1 MAKYS
6 TTDLEKAGSDGNW
19 PRFLTIYKDLYPPSN
34 SNSESELNSLQS
46 RAKIEY
52 ESYSSGQ
59 KKGTSSTKGAK
70 SFIEAASGI
79 LKGQEGGGY
88 YKDIKE
94 SVNSTS
100 AMSLATKDGKILPP
114 DQIAQ
119 NVFKAGL
126 EQIGDEY
133 QNQRKL
139 LEDINTKTGL
149 TGQLSKDFREEIS
162 NAGPKLAQ
170 LGISFETIAGVAQD
184 LVEKSGKFNLINQQS
199 FEQAAKVG
207 QAYLG
212 SMESLTNMLP
222 DFEKVGIGAKGTFD
236 AVEKAG
242 KSSLTLGLSS
252 QRVSKDLATNIGKLN
267 EYGFQKGVEGLT
279 KMVQKS
285 IEFRLSMD
293 AVSQVA
299 EKVFSP
305 ESALELSANLQVL
318 GGAIGDFNDPL
329 KLMYMATNNVEGLQ
343 DSIINAASSLATYNQ
358 EQGRFEVTGVNLR
371 KVREMATALGM
382 DYKELTKTAVAA
394 QERLSAKEMLSGL
407 RIEDEDKEFLTNMS
421 QMKNGKMTIELQ
433 SEKMRDLFGGAQEV
447 ALDTL
452 DKNQAELLLKYKDEF
467 KKLETDDIVRG
478 QASDIE
484 NIRRDVSFLVKS
496 IALTGTREVKEMAD
510 KLGINFKNFADTT
523 KEVLPKAATL
533 INNEIKGIITPDNK
547 QTGKV
552 ETPKNAITKE
562 EATKIAE
569 EEAKKQKEAT
579 TQTDKNVK
587 VTNEYIF
594 KGGDALV
601 DGWMRE
607 VGKNSSIYND
617 FHTVDTQ
624 SYTTPSTA
632 KR

>member
-1 MAKYS
+1 MA
-6 TTDLEKAGSDGNW
+6 DLIRLAKQNKVAEFEKEWAQQNSITYPFPAGSN
-19 PRFLTIYKDLYPPSN
+19 Y
-34 SNSESELNSLQS
+34 
-46 RAKIEY
+46 
-52 ESYSSGQ
+52 
-59 KKGTSSTKGAK
+59 GTQATEAFKRYRDMDEGGGGGTKGAK
-70 SFIEAASGI
+70 SIFEAATSI
-79 LKGQEGGGY
+79 IKGQEGGGY
-88 YKDIKE
+88 YKDIKD
-94 SVNSTS
+94 SVNTTS
-100 AMSLATKDGKILPP
+100 AMSLATSDGKILPA

-119 NVFKAGL
+119 NVFKAGIG
-126 EQIGDEY
+126 QISDEY
-133 QNQRKL
+133 NNQRKL

-162 NAGPKLAQ
+162 NAGPRLAQ
-170 LGISFETIAGVAQD
+170 LGVTFETLAGVAQG
-184 LVEKSGKFNLINQQS
+184 LVEKSGRFNLINQQS
-199 FEQAAKVG
+199 FEKAAEVG
-207 QAYLG
+207 EAYLG
-212 SMESLTNMLP
+212 SMSALTDMLP
-222 DFEKVGIGAKGTFD
+222 DFEKVGIGAQGTFD

-242 KSSLTLGLSS
+242 KSSLTLGLNS

-267 EYGFQKGVEGLT
+267 EYGFQKGVEGLAR
-279 KMVQKS
+279 MVQKS

-371 KVREMATALGM
+371 KVREMATSLGM
-382 DYKELTKTAVAA
+382 DYKELTKTAIAA
-394 QERLSAKEMLSGL
+394 QERLSAKEMLTGL
-407 RIEDEDKEFLTNMS
+407 RIEDADKEFLTNMS

-433 SEKMRDLFGGAQEV
+433 SEKMKELFGANEV
-447 ALDTL
+447 ALEDL

-467 KKLETDDIVRG
+467 TKLSSDDIVRG

-496 IALTGTREVKEMAD
+496 VALTGTREVKEMAD
-510 KLGINFKNFADTT
+510 KMGVHFKKFADTT

-569 EEAKKQKEAT
+569 EEAKKQKEAS

-587 VTNEYIF
+587 VTNEYVF

-624 SYTTPSTA
+624 SYTCLLYTSPSP
-632 KR
+632 RD

>member
-19 PRFLTIYKDLYPPSN
+19 PRFLTIYKDLYPPPN
-34 SNSESELNSLQS
+34 SNSESDLNSLQS

-70 SFIEAASGI
+70 TIIEAAGGI

-88 YKDIKE
+88 YKDIKD
-94 SVNSTS
+94 SVNSTELLS
-100 AMSLATKDGKILPP
+100 MASSDGKILPA

-126 EQIGDEY
+126 GQIGDEY
-133 QNQRKL
+133 NNQRKL

-170 LGISFETIAGVAQD
+170 LGISFETLANVAQG
-184 LVEKSGKFNLINQQS
+184 LVDKSGKFNLINQQS

-242 KSSLTLGLSS
+242 KSSLTLGLNS

-267 EYGFQKGVEGLT
+267 EYGFQKGVEGLAR
-279 KMVQKS
+279 MVQKS

-447 ALDTL
+447 ALDT
-452 DKNQAELLLKYKDEF
+452 
-467 KKLETDDIVRG
+467 R
-478 QASDIE
+478 
-484 NIRRDVSFLVKS
+484 
-496 IALTGTREVKEMAD
+496 
-510 KLGINFKNFADTT
+510 T
-523 KEVLPKAATL
+523 KP
-533 INNEIKGIITPDNK
+533 N
-547 QTGKV
+547 
-552 ETPKNAITKE
+552 
-562 EATKIAE
+562 
-569 EEAKKQKEAT
+569 
-579 TQTDKNVK
+579 
-587 VTNEYIF
+587 YC
-594 KGGDALV
+594 
-601 DGWMRE
+601 
-607 VGKNSSIYND
+607 
-617 FHTVDTQ
+617 
-624 SYTTPSTA
+624 
-632 KR
+632 

>member
-1 MAKYS
+1 MA
-6 TTDLEKAGSDGNW
+6 DLIRLAKDNKVTEFEKEWASQNSI
-19 PRFLTIYKDLYPPSN
+19 TYPFP
-34 SNSESELNSLQS
+34 
-46 RAKIEY
+46 
-52 ESYSSGQ
+52 
-59 KKGTSSTKGAK
+59 KGTDYGIQATEAFRRYQRMDDGGGGGSKGAK
-70 SFIEAASGI
+70 SIIEAAGGI
-79 LKGQEGGGY
+79 LKGQEGGGF
-88 YKDIKE
+88 YKDIKD
-94 SVNSTS
+94 SVNSKDLLS
-100 AMSLATKDGKILPP
+100 MASIDGKILPA

-126 EQIGDEY
+126 GQIGDEY
-133 QNQRKL
+133 NNQRKL

-149 TGQLSKDFREEIS
+149 TGKLSKDFREEIS

-170 LGISFETIAGVAQD
+170 LGISFETLANVAQG
-184 LVEKSGKFNLINQQS
+184 LVDKSGKFNLINQQS

-212 SMESLTNMLP
+212 SMEALTNMLP

-242 KSSLTLGLSS
+242 KSSLTLGLNS

-267 EYGFQKGVEGLT
+267 EYGFQKGVEGLAR
-279 KMVQKS
+279 MVQKS

-467 KKLETDDIVRG
+467 TKLSEDEIVRG

-510 KLGINFKNFADTT
+510 KMGINFKNFADTT

>member
-1 MAKYS
+1 MA
-6 TTDLEKAGSDGNW
+6 DLIKLAKQGNITQFEKEWAKEHNATLTKSGAFADSEDGNACT
-19 PRFLTIYKDLYPPSN
+19 RDYNRYRKMDD
-34 SNSESELNSLQS
+34 
-46 RAKIEY
+46 
-52 ESYSSGQ
+52 GGG
-59 KKGTSSTKGAK
+59 GTRGAK
-70 SFIEAASGI
+70 SIMEAATSI
-79 LKGQEGGGY
+79 LKGQEGGGS
-88 YKDIKE
+88 YKDIKD
-94 SVNSTS
+94 SVNSS
-100 AMSLATKDGKILPP
+100 QLMDVVSKDGKILPA

-119 NVFKAGL
+119 NVFKEGL
-126 EQIGDEY
+126 NQIGDEY
-133 QNQRKL
+133 NNQRKL

-149 TGQLSKDFREEIS
+149 TGKLSKDFREEIS
-162 NAGPKLAQ
+162 NAGPRLAQ
-170 LGISFETIAGVAQD
+170 LGISFDTLATVAQG

-212 SMESLTNMLP
+212 SMSELTNMLP

-242 KSSLTLGLSS
+242 KSSLTLGLNS

-267 EYGFQKGVEGLT
+267 EYGFQKGVEGLAR
-279 KMVQKS
+279 MVQKS

-467 KKLETDDIVRG
+467 KKLEADDIVRG

-496 IALTGTREVKEMAD
+496 IALTGTREVKELAD
-510 KLGINFKNFADTT
+510 KMGIDMKKFAETT
-523 KEVLPKAATL
+523 KEALPKAATL

-569 EEAKKQKEAT
+569 EEAKKQKEAS

-587 VTNEYIF
+587 VTNEYVF

>member
-1 MAKYS
+1 
-6 TTDLEKAGSDGNW
+6 
-19 PRFLTIYKDLYPPSN
+19 
-34 SNSESELNSLQS
+34 
-46 RAKIEY
+46 
-52 ESYSSGQ
+52 
-59 KKGTSSTKGAK
+59 
-70 SFIEAASGI
+70 
-79 LKGQEGGGY
+79 
-88 YKDIKE
+88 
-94 SVNSTS
+94 
-100 AMSLATKDGKILPP
+100 
-114 DQIAQ
+114 
-119 NVFKAGL
+119 
-126 EQIGDEY
+126 
-133 QNQRKL
+133 
-139 LEDINTKTGL
+139 
-149 TGQLSKDFREEIS
+149 
-162 NAGPKLAQ
+162 
-170 LGISFETIAGVAQD
+170 
-184 LVEKSGKFNLINQQS
+184 
-199 FEQAAKVG
+199 
-207 QAYLG
+207 
-212 SMESLTNMLP
+212 
-222 DFEKVGIGAKGTFD
+222 
-236 AVEKAG
+236 
-242 KSSLTLGLSS
+242 
-252 QRVSKDLATNIGKLN
+252 
-267 EYGFQKGVEGLT
+267 
-279 KMVQKS
+279 MVQKS

-467 KKLETDDIVRG
+467 KKLEADDIVRG

-496 IALTGTREVKEMAD
+496 IALTGTREVKELAD
-510 KLGINFKNFADTT
+510 KMGIDMKKFAETT
-523 KEVLPKAATL
+523 KEALPKAATL

-569 EEAKKQKEAT
+569 EEAKKQKESS

-587 VTNEYIF
+587 VTNEYVF

>member
-1 MAKYS
+1 MAQY
-6 TTDLEKAGSDGNW
+6 TRTDLERAGTDGNW
-19 PRFLTIYKDLYPPSN
+19 TRFLSVYLDLYPPSN
-34 SNSESELNSLQS
+34 TNSTSELNTLTEK
-46 RAKIEY
+46 AKIEFAA
-52 ESYSSGQ
+52 YSSGQ
-59 KKGTSSTKGAK
+59 KKGTQTAGAK
-70 SFIEAASGI
+70 TFVEAATGI
-79 LKGQEGGGY
+79 LKGQESGGY

-100 AMSLATKDGKILPP
+100 AMSMATSDGKILPA

-119 NVFKAGL
+119 NVFKAGIG
-126 EQIGDEY
+126 QISDEY
-133 QNQRKL
+133 NNQRKL

-162 NAGPKLAQ
+162 NAGPRLAQ
-170 LGISFETIAGVAQD
+170 LGVTFETLANVAQS
-184 LVEKSGKFNLINQQS
+184 LVEKSGRFNLINQQS
-199 FEQAAKVG
+199 FEKAAEVG
-207 QAYLG
+207 EAYLG
-212 SMESLTNMLP
+212 SMSELTNMLP

-242 KSSLTLGLSS
+242 KSSLNLGLSS
-252 QRVSKDLATNIGKLN
+252 QKVSRDLATNIGKLN

-279 KMVQKS
+279 RMVQKS
-285 IEFRLSMD
+285 VEFRLSMD

-329 KLMYMATNNVEGLQ
+329 KLMYMATNNIEGLQ

-371 KVREMATALGM
+371 KVREMAAALGM

-407 RIEDEDKEFLTNMS
+407 RIDDEDKEFLTNMS
-421 QMKNGKMTIELQ
+421 QMKNGKMSIELQ
-433 SEKMRDLFGGAQEV
+433 SEKMRDLFGASEI
-447 ALDTL
+447 ALEDL
-452 DKNQAELLLKYKDEF
+452 DKNQADLLLQYKDEF
-467 KKLETDDIVRG
+467 KKLSSDDIVRG

-496 IALTGTREVKEMAD
+496 IALTGTREVQEIAKKM
-510 KLGINFKNFADTT
+510 GIDFKNFADVT
-523 KEVLPKAATL
+523 KETLPKAATL
-533 INNEIKGIITPDNK
+533 INNEIKGIVTPDNK

-552 ETPKNAITKE
+552 ETPKSAMTAEDTKRM
-562 EATKIAE
+562 AE

>member
-1 MAKYS
+1 MA
-6 TTDLEKAGSDGNW
+6 DLIRLAKQNKVAEFEKEWAKQNSITYPFPTGSNYGAQATEAFKRYRDMDEGGGGGGV
-19 PRFLTIYKDLYPPSN
+19 
-34 SNSESELNSLQS
+34 
-46 RAKIEY
+46 
-52 ESYSSGQ
+52 SGS
-59 KKGTSSTKGAK
+59 KT
-70 SFIEAASGI
+70 FIEAATGI
-79 LKGQEGGGY
+79 LKGQESGGY

-100 AMSLATKDGKILPP
+100 AMSLATSDGKILPA

-126 EQIGDEY
+126 GQIGDEY
-133 QNQRKL
+133 NNQRKL

-149 TGQLSKDFREEIS
+149 TGKLSKDFREEIS

-371 KVREMATALGM
+371 KVREMAAALGM

>member
-1 MAKYS
+1 MA
-6 TTDLEKAGSDGNW
+6 DLIRLAKDNKVTEFEKEWASQNSI
-19 PRFLTIYKDLYPPSN
+19 TYPFP
-34 SNSESELNSLQS
+34 
-46 RAKIEY
+46 
-52 ESYSSGQ
+52 
-59 KKGTSSTKGAK
+59 KGTDYGIQATEAFRRYQRMDDGGGGGSKGAK
-70 SFIEAASGI
+70 SIIEAAGGI
-79 LKGQEGGGY
+79 LKGQEGGGF
-88 YKDIKE
+88 YKDIKD
-94 SVNSTS
+94 SVNSKDLLS
-100 AMSLATKDGKILPP
+100 MASIDGKILPA

-126 EQIGDEY
+126 GQIGDEY
-133 QNQRKL
+133 NNQRKL

-149 TGQLSKDFREEIS
+149 TGKLSKDFREEIS

-170 LGISFETIAGVAQD
+170 LGISFETLANVAQG
-184 LVEKSGKFNLINQQS
+184 LVDKSGKFNLINQQS

-212 SMESLTNMLP
+212 SMEALTNMLP

-242 KSSLTLGLSS
+242 KSSLTLGLNS
-252 QRVSKDLATNIGKLN
+252 QRVSKVLATNIGKLN
-267 EYGFQKGVEGLT
+267 EYGFQKGVEGLAR
-279 KMVQKS
+279 MVQKS

-467 KKLETDDIVRG
+467 TKLSEDEIVRG

-510 KLGINFKNFADTT
+510 KMGINFKNFADTT

>member
-1 MAKYS
+1 MA
-6 TTDLEKAGSDGNW
+6 DLIRLAKQNKVAEFEKEWAQQNSITYPFPAGSN
-19 PRFLTIYKDLYPPSN
+19 Y
-34 SNSESELNSLQS
+34 
-46 RAKIEY
+46 
-52 ESYSSGQ
+52 
-59 KKGTSSTKGAK
+59 GTQATEAFKRYRDMDEGGGGGTKGAK
-70 SFIEAASGI
+70 SIFEAATSI
-79 LKGQEGGGY
+79 IKGQEGGGY
-88 YKDIKE
+88 YKDIKD
-94 SVNSTS
+94 SVNTTS
-100 AMSLATKDGKILPP
+100 AMSLATSDGKILPA

-119 NVFKAGL
+119 NVFKAGIG
-126 EQIGDEY
+126 QISDEY
-133 QNQRKL
+133 NNQRKL

-162 NAGPKLAQ
+162 NAGPRLAQ
-170 LGISFETIAGVAQD
+170 LGVTFETLAGVAQG
-184 LVEKSGKFNLINQQS
+184 LVEKSGRFNLINQQS
-199 FEQAAKVG
+199 FEKAAEVG
-207 QAYLG
+207 EAYLG
-212 SMESLTNMLP
+212 SMSALTDMLP
-222 DFEKVGIGAKGTFD
+222 DFEKVGIGAQGTFD

-242 KSSLTLGLSS
+242 KSSLTLGLNS

-267 EYGFQKGVEGLT
+267 EYGFQKGVEGLAR
-279 KMVQKS
+279 MVQKS

-371 KVREMATALGM
+371 KVREMATSLGM
-382 DYKELTKTAVAA
+382 DYKELTKTAIAA
-394 QERLSAKEMLSGL
+394 QERLSAKEMLTGL
-407 RIEDEDKEFLTNMS
+407 RIEDADKEFLTNMS

-433 SEKMRDLFGGAQEV
+433 SEKMKELFGANEV
-447 ALDTL
+447 ALEDL

-467 KKLETDDIVRG
+467 TKLSSDDIVRG

-496 IALTGTREVKEMAD
+496 VALTGTREVKELAD
-510 KLGINFKNFADTT
+510 KMGVDFKKFADTT

-569 EEAKKQKEAT
+569 EEAKKQKEAS

-587 VTNEYIF
+587 VTNEYVF

>member
-1 MAKYS
+1 MA
-6 TTDLEKAGSDGNW
+6 DLIKLAKQGNITQFEKEWAKEHNATLTKSGAFADSEDGNACT
-19 PRFLTIYKDLYPPSN
+19 RDYNRYRKMDD
-34 SNSESELNSLQS
+34 
-46 RAKIEY
+46 
-52 ESYSSGQ
+52 GGG
-59 KKGTSSTKGAK
+59 GTRGAK
-70 SFIEAASGI
+70 SIMEAATSI
-79 LKGQEGGGY
+79 LKGQEGGGS
-88 YKDIKE
+88 YKDIKD
-94 SVNSTS
+94 SVNSS
-100 AMSLATKDGKILPP
+100 QLMDVVSKDGKILPA

-119 NVFKAGL
+119 NVFKEGL
-126 EQIGDEY
+126 NQIGDEY
-133 QNQRKL
+133 NNQRKL

-149 TGQLSKDFREEIS
+149 TGKLSKDFREEIS

-170 LGISFETIAGVAQD
+170 LGISFETLAGVAQG

-199 FEQAAKVG
+199 FEQAAVVG

-212 SMESLTNMLP
+212 SMEALTNMLP

-242 KSSLTLGLSS
+242 KSSLTLGLNS

-267 EYGFQKGVEGLT
+267 EYGFQKGVEGLAR
-279 KMVQKS
+279 MVQKS

-467 KKLETDDIVRG
+467 KKLEADDIVRG

-496 IALTGTREVKEMAD
+496 IALTGTREVKELAD
-510 KLGINFKNFADTT
+510 KMGIDMKKFAETT
-523 KEVLPKAATL
+523 KEALPKAATL

-569 EEAKKQKEAT
+569 EEAKKQKESS

-587 VTNEYIF
+587 VTNEYVF

>member
-1 MAKYS
+1 MA
-6 TTDLEKAGSDGNW
+6 DLIRLAKQNKVAEFEKEWAQQNSITYPFPAGSN
-19 PRFLTIYKDLYPPSN
+19 Y
-34 SNSESELNSLQS
+34 
-46 RAKIEY
+46 
-52 ESYSSGQ
+52 
-59 KKGTSSTKGAK
+59 GTQATEAFKRYRDMDEGGGGGTKGAK
-70 SFIEAASGI
+70 SIFEAATSI
-79 LKGQEGGGY
+79 IKGQEGGGY
-88 YKDIKE
+88 YKDIKD
-94 SVNSTS
+94 SVNTTS
-100 AMSLATKDGKILPP
+100 AMSLATSDGKILPA

-119 NVFKAGL
+119 NVFKAGIG
-126 EQIGDEY
+126 QISDEY
-133 QNQRKL
+133 NNQRKL

-162 NAGPKLAQ
+162 NAGPRLAQ
-170 LGISFETIAGVAQD
+170 LGVTFETLAGVAQG
-184 LVEKSGKFNLINQQS
+184 LVEKSGRFNLINQQS
-199 FEQAAKVG
+199 FEKAAEVG
-207 QAYLG
+207 EAYLG
-212 SMESLTNMLP
+212 SMSALTDMLP
-222 DFEKVGIGAKGTFD
+222 DFEKVGIGAQGTFD

-242 KSSLTLGLSS
+242 KSSLTLGLNS

-267 EYGFQKGVEGLT
+267 EYGFQKGVEGLAR
-279 KMVQKS
+279 MVQKS

-371 KVREMATALGM
+371 KVREMATSLGM
-382 DYKELTKTAVAA
+382 DYKELTKTAIAA
-394 QERLSAKEMLSGL
+394 QERLSAKEMLTGL
-407 RIEDEDKEFLTNMS
+407 RIEDADKEFLTNMS

-433 SEKMRDLFGGAQEV
+433 SEKMKELFGANEV
-447 ALDTL
+447 ALEDL

-467 KKLETDDIVRG
+467 TKLSSDDIVRG

-496 IALTGTREVKEMAD
+496 IALTGTREVKELAD
-510 KLGINFKNFADTT
+510 KMGVDFKKFADTT

-569 EEAKKQKEAT
+569 EEAKKQKEAS

-587 VTNEYIF
+587 VTNEYVF

>member
-1 MAKYS
+1 MA
-6 TTDLEKAGSDGNW
+6 DLIRLAKDNKVTEFEKEWASQNSI
-19 PRFLTIYKDLYPPSN
+19 TYPFP
-34 SNSESELNSLQS
+34 
-46 RAKIEY
+46 
-52 ESYSSGQ
+52 
-59 KKGTSSTKGAK
+59 KGTDYGIQATEAFRRYQRMDDGGGGGSKGAK
-70 SFIEAASGI
+70 SIIEAASGI

-88 YKDIKE
+88 YKDIKD
-94 SVNSTS
+94 SVNSTELLS
-100 AMSLATKDGKILPP
+100 MASSDGKILPA

-126 EQIGDEY
+126 GQIGDEY
-133 QNQRKL
+133 NNQRKL

-170 LGISFETIAGVAQD
+170 LGISFETLANVAQG
-184 LVEKSGKFNLINQQS
+184 LVDKSGKFNLINQQS

-212 SMESLTNMLP
+212 SMEALTNMLP

-242 KSSLTLGLSS
+242 KSSLTLGLNS

-267 EYGFQKGVEGLT
+267 EYGFQKGVEGLAR
-279 KMVQKS
+279 MVQKS

-467 KKLETDDIVRG
+467 TKLSEDQIVRG

-510 KLGINFKNFADTT
+510 KMGINFKKFADTT

-569 EEAKKQKEAT
+569 EEAKKQKESS
-579 TQTDKNVK
+579 TQADKNVK

>member
-1 MAKYS
+1 MADLIRLAKQNKVAEFEKEWAKQNSITYPFPS
-6 TTDLEKAGSDGNW
+6 GSNYGTQATDAFKRYRDMDEGSG
-19 PRFLTIYKDLYPPSN
+19 
-34 SNSESELNSLQS
+34 
-46 RAKIEY
+46 
-52 ESYSSGQ
+52 SGGSGGVSGS
-59 KKGTSSTKGAK
+59 KT
-70 SFIEAASGI
+70 FIEAASGI
-79 LKGQEGGGY
+79 LKGQESGGW

-100 AMSLATKDGKILPP
+100 AMSLATSDGKILPA

-126 EQIGDEY
+126 GQISDEY
-133 QNQRKL
+133 NNQRKL
-139 LEDINTKTGL
+139 LEEINTKTGL

-162 NAGPKLAQ
+162 NAGPRLAQ
-170 LGISFETIAGVAQD
+170 LGITFETLASVAQN
-184 LVEKSGKFNLINQQS
+184 LVDKSGRFNLINQQS
-199 FEQAAKVG
+199 FEKAAEVG

-212 SMESLTNMLP
+212 SMEELTNMLP
-222 DFEKVGIGAKGTFD
+222 DFEKVGIGAQGTFD

-242 KSSLTLGLSS
+242 KSSLTLGLNS
-252 QRVSKDLATNIGKLN
+252 QKVSKDLQTNIGKLN

-279 KMVQKS
+279 RMVQKS

-371 KVREMATALGM
+371 KVREMATSLGM
-382 DYKELTKTAVAA
+382 DYKELTKTAIAA
-394 QERLSAKEMLSGL
+394 QERLSAKEMLTGL
-407 RIEDEDKEFLTNMS
+407 RIEDADKEFLTNMS

-433 SEKMRDLFGGAQEV
+433 SEKMKELFGANEV
-447 ALDTL
+447 ALEDL

-467 KKLETDDIVRG
+467 TKLSSDDVVRG

-510 KLGINFKNFADTT
+510 KMGINFKNFADVT
-523 KEVLPKAATL
+523 KETLPKAATL

-552 ETPKNAITKE
+552 ETPKAAVTQEDAKRM
-562 EATKIAE
+562 AE
-569 EEAKKQKEAT
+569 EEAKKQKEAS
-579 TQTDKNVK
+579 TQMDKNVK
-587 VTNEYIF
+587 VTNEYVF
-594 KGGDALV
+594 KGGDTLV

-607 VGKNSSIYND
+607 VGKNASIYND

>member
-1 MAKYS
+1 MVDLIRLAKQNKVAEF
-6 TTDLEKAGSDGNW
+6 EKEWAQQNSITYPFPAGSAYGAQATEAFKRYRDMEEG
-19 PRFLTIYKDLYPPSN
+19 
-34 SNSESELNSLQS
+34 
-46 RAKIEY
+46 
-52 ESYSSGQ
+52 SGG
-59 KKGTSSTKGAK
+59 KTTGSKT
-70 SFIEAASGI
+70 FIEAATGI
-79 LKGQEGGGY
+79 LKGQESGGY
-88 YKDIKE
+88 YKDIRE

-100 AMSLATKDGKILPP
+100 AMQMATSDGKLLSP
-114 DQIAQ
+114 DQLAQ

-126 EQIGDEY
+126 NQITDEY
-133 QNQRKL
+133 NNQRKL
-139 LEDINTKTGL
+139 LEDINTNTGL
-149 TGQLSKDFREEIS
+149 TGKLSKDFREEIS
-162 NAGPKLAQ
+162 NAGPRLAQ
-170 LGISFETIAGVAQD
+170 LGVTFETLAGVAQG
-184 LVEKSGKFNLINQQS
+184 LVEKSGRFNLINQQS
-199 FEQAAKVG
+199 FEKAAEVG

-212 SMESLTNMLP
+212 SMSELTDMLP
-222 DFEKVGIGAKGTFD
+222 DFEKVGIGAQGTFD
-236 AVEKAG
+236 AVDKAG
-242 KSSLTLGLSS
+242 KSSLTLGLNS
-252 QRVSKDLATNIGKLN
+252 QRVAKDLQTNIGKLN

-329 KLMYMATNNVEGLQ
+329 KLMYMATNNIEGLQ

-371 KVREMATALGM
+371 KVREMAASLGM
-382 DYKELTKTAVAA
+382 DYKELTKTAIAA
-394 QERLSAKEMLSGL
+394 QERLSAKEMLTGL
-407 RIEDEDKEFLTNMS
+407 RIGDEDKEFLTNMS

-433 SEKMRDLFGGAQEV
+433 SEELKKRFGANEV
-447 ALDTL
+447 ALEDL
-452 DKNQAELLLKYKDEF
+452 DKNQAELLLQYRDEF
-467 KKLETDDIVRG
+467 KKLTSDDIVRN

-496 IALTGTREVKEMAD
+496 VALTGTREVKEMAD
-510 KLGINFKNFADTT
+510 KMGINFKNFADTT
-523 KEVLPKAATL
+523 KEAFPKAATL
-533 INNEIKGIITPDNK
+533 INNEIKGIVTPDNK

-552 ETPKNAITKE
+552 ETPKAAVTQEDAKRM
-562 EATKIAE
+562 AE
-569 EEAKKQKEAT
+569 EEAKKQKEAS

>member
-59 KKGTSSTKGAK
+59 KKGTSTTKGAK

-79 LKGQEGGGY
+79 LKGQEGGGH
-88 YKDIKE
+88 YKDIKD
-94 SVNSTS
+94 SVNSTELLS
-100 AMSLATKDGKILPP
+100 MASKDGKILPA

-133 QNQRKL
+133 NNQRKL

-149 TGQLSKDFREEIS
+149 TGALSKDFREEIS

-170 LGISFETIAGVAQD
+170 LGISFETLAGVAQG
-184 LVEKSGKFNLINQQS
+184 LVEKSGKFNLINQHS
-199 FEQAAKVG
+199 FEQAAVVG

-212 SMESLTNMLP
+212 SMEALTNMLP

-242 KSSLTLGLSS
+242 KSSLTLGLNS

-267 EYGFQKGVEGLT
+267 EYGFQKGVEGLAR
-279 KMVQKS
+279 MVQKS

-329 KLMYMATNNVEGLQ
+329 KLMYMATNNIEGLQ

-371 KVREMATALGM
+371 KVREMASSLGM

-407 RIEDEDKEFLTNMS
+407 RIEDDDKEFLTNMS

-467 KKLETDDIVRG
+467 KKLEADDIVRG

-510 KLGINFKNFADTT
+510 KMGINFKNFADTT

-569 EEAKKQKEAT
+569 EEAKKQKESS

-587 VTNEYIF
+587 VTNEYVF

>member
-1 MAKYS
+1 MEPKDYLKANPRVDRDTFVS
-6 TTDLEKAGSDGNW
+6 TYKGKDYNEAALIKMYDNW
-19 PRFLTIYKDLYPPSN
+19 QTAYR
-34 SNSESELNSLQS
+34 
-46 RAKIEY
+46 
-52 ESYSSGQ
+52 SSGSE
-59 KKGTSSTKGAK
+59 TSSPTKGAK
-70 SFIEAASGI
+70 SIMEAATSI

-88 YKDIKE
+88 YKDIKD
-94 SVNSTS
+94 SVNSSQT
-100 AMSLATKDGKILPP
+100 MDLVTQDGKILPA

-119 NVFKAGL
+119 NVFKAGIG
-126 EQIGDEY
+126 QISDEY
-133 QNQRKL
+133 NNQRKL

-149 TGQLSKDFREEIS
+149 TGKLSKDFREEIS
-162 NAGPKLAQ
+162 NAGPRLAQ
-170 LGISFETIAGVAQD
+170 LGISFETLAGVAQG

-212 SMESLTNMLP
+212 SMSELTNMLP

-242 KSSLTLGLSS
+242 KSSLTLGLNS

-267 EYGFQKGVEGLT
+267 EYGFQKGVEGLAR
-279 KMVQKS
+279 MVQKS

-467 KKLETDDIVRG
+467 KKLEADDIVRG

-496 IALTGTREVKEMAD
+496 IALTGTREVKELAD
-510 KLGINFKNFADTT
+510 KMGIDMKKFAETT
-523 KEVLPKAATL
+523 KEALPKAATL

-569 EEAKKQKEAT
+569 EEAKKQKEAS

-587 VTNEYIF
+587 VTNEYVF

>member
-1 MAKYS
+1 
-6 TTDLEKAGSDGNW
+6 
-19 PRFLTIYKDLYPPSN
+19 
-34 SNSESELNSLQS
+34 
-46 RAKIEY
+46 
-52 ESYSSGQ
+52 
-59 KKGTSSTKGAK
+59 
-70 SFIEAASGI
+70 
-79 LKGQEGGGY
+79 
-88 YKDIKE
+88 
-94 SVNSTS
+94 
-100 AMSLATKDGKILPP
+100 
-114 DQIAQ
+114 
-119 NVFKAGL
+119 
-126 EQIGDEY
+126 
-133 QNQRKL
+133 
-139 LEDINTKTGL
+139 
-149 TGQLSKDFREEIS
+149 
-162 NAGPKLAQ
+162 
-170 LGISFETIAGVAQD
+170 
-184 LVEKSGKFNLINQQS
+184 
-199 FEQAAKVG
+199 
-207 QAYLG
+207 
-212 SMESLTNMLP
+212 
-222 DFEKVGIGAKGTFD
+222 
-236 AVEKAG
+236 
-242 KSSLTLGLSS
+242 
-252 QRVSKDLATNIGKLN
+252 
-267 EYGFQKGVEGLT
+267 
-279 KMVQKS
+279 
-285 IEFRLSMD
+285 
-293 AVSQVA
+293 
-299 EKVFSP
+299 
-305 ESALELSANLQVL
+305 
-318 GGAIGDFNDPL
+318 
-329 KLMYMATNNVEGLQ
+329 
-343 DSIINAASSLATYNQ
+343 
-358 EQGRFEVTGVNLR
+358 
-371 KVREMATALGM
+371 M
-382 DYKELTKTAVAA
+382 DYKELAKTAIAT

-407 RIEDEDKEFLTNMS
+407 RIDDEDKEFLSNMS

-467 KKLETDDIVRG
+467 TKLSEDQIVRG

-510 KLGINFKNFADTT
+510 KMGINFKNFADTT

-569 EEAKKQKEAT
+569 EEAKKQKEST